1 MTTVRQMLQ
10 SGLEIAADA
19 REHNTNEVTT
29 GQGPSYGLEWG
40 NILPIEYA
48 VQHEE
53 NSTQNGHREEMK
65 VTRGIHSLH

>member
-53 NSTQNGHREEMK
+53 NSTENGHREEMK
-65 VTRGIHSLH
+65 VTRGIHSPH